1 LALLGWHPEDD
12 QEILNLQEL
21 IQKFNLKKIQ
31 KAGAI
36 FNIEKLE
43 WLNAQYIKKTDSVEL
58 AEKIKDF
65 IPENWQTKKDLLV
78 KTIEAEKERMKT
90 LADFK
95 ELADF
100 FFELPDYEP
109 SILKWQEMEN
119 EKIAANLKL
128 LRTELENI
136 DGMNFNKDN
145 LEKII
150 MPLTEVWGRGE
161 LLWPLR
167 AALSGKRASPGPFE
181 IMEILGEQETLKRL
195 DTAITKLS

>member
-1 LALLGWHPEDD
+1 
-12 QEILNLQEL
+12 
-21 IQKFNLKKIQ
+21 
-31 KAGAI
+31 
-36 FNIEKLE
+36 
-43 WLNAQYIKKTDSVEL
+43 
-58 AEKIKDF
+58 
-65 IPENWQTKKDLLV
+65 
-78 KTIEAEKERMKT
+78 MKT